1 MSLIDRILSVV
12 AEDKPQDDDIAQNK
26 DAELYSPDFLALCKN
41 DEVDNAP
48 TED

>member
-12 AEDKPQDDDIAQNK
+12 AEDKPQDDGIAQNK
-26 DAELYSPDFLALCKN
+26 DAELYSPDFLALCNK
-41 DEVDNAP
+41 VDNAP